1 MRKEMKDS
9 TIIALGIL
17 QMMPTGIMICASST
31 IIIVLG
37 VLWAGFIL
45 AVWNSTII
53 GRAFLRKLWRAT
65 LRLEYQLFG
74 DNTEC

>member
-1 MRKEMKDS
+1 MKKTTKDS

-17 QMMPTGIMICASST
+17 QMIPAGIMICINST

-37 VLWAGFIL
+37 ILWAGFIL

-53 GRAFLRKLWRAT
+53 GRSFLRKLWRAT
-65 LRLEYQLFG
+65 LRLEYRLFG
-74 DNTEC
+74 DNAEC